1 MSLSSGLR
9 GLGATVPVTSRSI
22 SGYNNTAVDA
32 THTRLVWQEN
42 LRLQERVM
50 QLEAQM
56 ELIANTMYT
65 WNASIDHG
73 HDWT

>member
-1 MSLSSGLR
+1 MSLSSGLH

-65 WNASIDHG
+65 WNALIDDR